1 MSKINC
7 NIVIVMADM
16 LFFDVYSFDIEHVSI
31 IAPIAANITIT
42 ITIKYIRI
50 SVIQNPI
57 KFQAIIIVIF

>member
-1 MSKINC
+1 
-7 NIVIVMADM
+7 MAGM
-16 LFFDVYSFDIEHVSI
+16 LFFDVYSFDIEYVSVI
-31 IAPIAANITIT
+31 VLIAANIT